1 MIQEFSSRDTQ
12 LIRSS
17 LLTRIDRCKDMIK
30 LYKDD
35 LERMDSGKYNFY
47 LEEGETIDEVADK
60 RRAATVNVIRI
71 YTEELDYLK
80 GMLERI

>member
-1 MIQEFSSRDTQ
+1 MIQEFSNKDMQ

-47 LEEGETIDEVADK
+47 LEEGETVDEVTDK

-80 GMLERI
+80 GMLDRI

>member
-1 MIQEFSSRDTQ
+1 MTQEFSNKDMQ

>member
-1 MIQEFSSRDTQ
+1 MIQEFSSRDMQ

-30 LYKDD
+30 LYKSD

-60 RRAATVNVIRI
+60 RRATTVNVIRI

>member
-1 MIQEFSSRDTQ
+1 MQEFSNKDMQ

-17 LLTRIDRCKDMIK
+17 LLTRIDRCHDMIK
-30 LYKDD
+30 LYKSD

-71 YTEELDYLK
+71 YTEEVEYLN
-80 GMLERI
+80 GMMERI

>member
-1 MIQEFSSRDTQ
+1 MIQEFSSRDMQ

-30 LYKDD
+30 LYKSD

-47 LEEGETIDEVADK
+47 LEEGETIDEVTDK

-80 GMLERI
+80 GMLDRI

>member
-1 MIQEFSSRDTQ
+1 MIQEFSNKDMQ

-30 LYKDD
+30 LYKSD

-47 LEEGETIDEVADK
+47 LEEGETIDEVTDK

-80 GMLERI
+80 GMLDRI

>member
-1 MIQEFSSRDTQ
+1 MTKEFSSRDMQ

-17 LLTRIDRCKDMIK
+17 ILTRIDRCNDMIK

-60 RRAATVNVIRI
+60 RRAATVNVIEI
-71 YTEELDYLK
+71 YTDEMEYLK
-80 GMLERI
+80 GMLDRI

>member
-1 MIQEFSSRDTQ
+1 MQ

-30 LYKDD
+30 LYKSD

-47 LEEGETIDEVADK
+47 LEEGETIDEVTDK

-80 GMLERI
+80 GMLDRI